1 MFQNIGTS
9 GAKGMDGSG
18 LMQGLGSASPY
29 IGIAS
34 SFINPLLVDQSDP
47 THENFTP
54 ILGSIDYAKQDVN
67 VIDNEFD
74 PSRAYESYQAEDNPY
89 QTGAGNFAQRLGA
102 STLKNVSTLAP
113 LGAVGMIAGGAL
125 ALGDTIFK
133 GVKNKKNK
141 EEYDDIVLQEEN
153 KYNIRQYDYLQEQ
166 NRVAQDLA
174 KQQELAMRGVPNY
187 TTNIYNV

>member
-74 PSRAYESYQAEDNPY
+74 PSSCLLYTSPSPRD
-89 QTGAGNFAQRLGA
+89 
-102 STLKNVSTLAP
+102 
-113 LGAVGMIAGGAL
+113 
-125 ALGDTIFK
+125 
-133 GVKNKKNK
+133 
-141 EEYDDIVLQEEN
+141 
-153 KYNIRQYDYLQEQ
+153 RQKS
-166 NRVAQDLA
+166 RMPSSA
-174 KQQELAMRGVPNY
+174 
-187 TTNIYNV
+187 